1 MNKEDY
7 FLTGGDP
14 KFWRVVDEQK
24 RYGGQLT
31 IQVWHP
37 PVKNTSIFDDEPTVI
52 KVEKKVAS
60 LSGSASNEI
69 YSSPTETIAKSSSAS
84 VSGSSVKTISGKSE
98 KVTQ

>member
-37 PVKNTSIFDDEPTVI
+37 PVKSVPLDDELVVT
-52 KVEKKVAS
+52 KVEKKIAS
-60 LSGSASNEI
+60 LSGSAESEL
-69 YSSPTETIAKSSSAS
+69 YGSSTETVIDSSSS
-84 VSGSSVKTISGKSE
+84 VASGSSVKTVSGKSE
-98 KVTQ
+98 KIDD